1 MDIIIFLC
9 LLICLGLIL
18 LIAGNF
24 MPWWL
29 WVIVLGASVYA
40 GVLKGIE
47 NNKKGKRKRYSG
59 SYIQNFSAKP
69 AEPVNSWKTCTCT
82 KKDAAEIF
90 AAAEIMYQK
99 KYKKLPPKDR
109 STKEHAEVI
118 LDATKMIYQK
128 KYNKYSKSDVYN
140 LREELDEDFEDFYD
154 DLLDHIYN
162 FDDDKTLA
170 DKNYENEVLEWMDY
184 FENTLRFT

>member
-1 MDIIIFLC
+1 
-9 LLICLGLIL
+9 
-18 LIAGNF
+18 
-24 MPWWL
+24 
-29 WVIVLGASVYA
+29 
-40 GVLKGIE
+40 
-47 NNKKGKRKRYSG
+47 
-59 SYIQNFSAKP
+59 
-69 AEPVNSWKTCTCT
+69 
-82 KKDAAEIF
+82 
-90 AAAEIMYQK
+90 MYQK

-140 LREELDEDFEDFYD
+140 LREELDEDFDDFYD